1 MKEIALQYDD
11 SSVLFVPATLKD
23 RDKAREF
30 VHNQICRAQ
39 IRGFKKERSV
49 LQLRLFW
56 ACAQLVAENTDDQN
70 WNTKEK
76 VAEQC
81 KIATQF
87 VDTEK
92 IVVKPN
98 GDVHIP
104 YRSIALENLAHMD
117 ACRFF
122 DRAFVVMA
130 KFLGVKPEDLK
141 KEGEKEGGRRR

>member
-1 MKEIALQYDD
+1 MKELALQYDD
-11 SSVLFVPATLKD
+11 SLVVFSPVTLDD
-23 RDKAREF
+23 RDAAREF
-30 VHNQICRAQ
+30 VHQQICRAQ
-39 IRGFKKERSV
+39 IRGFKKQRSV

-56 ACAQLVAENTDDQN
+56 ACAQLVADNTDDPN

-81 KIATQF
+81 KIALQF
-87 VDTEK
+87 IDTER

-104 YRSIALENLAHMD
+104 YRSIALKNLPHME
-117 ACRFF
+117 ACNFF

-141 KEGEKEGGRRR
+141 REGGQ